1 MQILNSYY
9 KTTNYILNIIDDDVE
24 NSENQDQEL
33 FGCKKNLRFT
43 TEDKVHLN
51 NIFK

>member
-33 FGCKKNLRFT
+33 FGCKKTFVLQQKTKF
-43 TEDKVHLN
+43 
-51 NIFK
+51 I